1 MRYKVLLSLIFLYIL
16 LYKSETYDNL
26 NEKLIFIEL
35 KYNILNNNITERKI
49 KLTKERSINIYN
61 YLFNLKNILSKEE
74 SLREYL
80 NRNKFIK
87 YNNLLELII
96 NKVNNFYNLN
106 LYLDMSMDLYIEKIK
121 TKKMEELTYYFD
133 DNILINKVILNII
146 LSENSSKFDQF
157 LINRLLELNLI
168 NYDINNINILLEE
181 VNDKLR
187 SYVYYK
193 FNKEYSNLVILE
205 INKIRN
211 LVFIGEINI

>member
-26 NEKLIFIEL
+26 NEKLIFVEL
-35 KYNILNNNITERKI
+35 KYNILNNNIIQRKI
-49 KLTKERSINIYN
+49 NLTKERSINIYN

-74 SLREYL
+74 SLKEYL

-133 DNILINKVILNII
+133 
-146 LSENSSKFDQF
+146 
-157 LINRLLELNLI
+157 
-168 NYDINNINILLEE
+168 
-181 VNDKLR
+181 
-187 SYVYYK
+187 
-193 FNKEYSNLVILE
+193 
-205 INKIRN
+205 KIGRAH
-211 LVFIGEINI
+211 V